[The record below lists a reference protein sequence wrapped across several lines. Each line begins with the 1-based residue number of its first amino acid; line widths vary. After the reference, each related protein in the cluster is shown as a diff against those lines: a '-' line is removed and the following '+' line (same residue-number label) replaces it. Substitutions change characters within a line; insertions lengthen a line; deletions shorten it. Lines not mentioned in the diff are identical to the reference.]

1 MAGAGIK
8 EIKTR
13 IGSVN
18 STKQVT
24 KAMELVASSKM
35 RKAKDRALAS
45 RPYFGTMYD
54 TVKDIA
60 TNTRGVRNVF
70 LKQREVK
77 SRCYIVI
84 AGDRGLAGGYNS
96 NIMKL
101 VLSHMGDKK
110 EKVMPIG
117 KKANEFFAKRGYS
130 ILKSAESVEKC
141 GYEETLAF
149 ANEAMDLYKKGEVDE
164 VYLAY
169 TEFVS
174 PLTQNPKLLKV
185 LPLAF
190 EEENKETKEQAAKKA
205 RVQYLPSAE
214 VVLGHIIPKYVS
226 GIVYDGIIE
235 SFASEQAARRTA
247 MSSATDNADE
257 MLSNLELSY
266 NRARQSAVTQEITEI
281 VGGVEA
287 LKSGG

>member
-13 IGSVN
+13 INSVN

-35 RKAKDRALAS
+35 RKAKDRALAA

-54 TVKDIA
+54 TVRDIA

-77 SRCYIVI
+77 NKCYIVV

-117 KKANEFFAKRGYS
+117 KKANEFFAKRGYD

-149 ANEAMDLYKKGEVDE
+149 AQEAMDLYKKGEVDE
-164 VYLAY
+164 VYMVY
-169 TEFVS
+169 IEFVS
-174 PLTQNPKLLKV
+174 PLTQRPKLLKV

-190 EEENKETKEQAAKKA
+190 DKEENKETKEQSAKGT

-226 GIVYDGIIE
+226 GIVYDGVIE

-247 MSSATDNADE
+247 MSSANDNADE

-287 LKSGG
+287 LK